1 MKILIYSSNLCS
13 YCFAAKNLL
22 KKLDLNY
29 TEIVIDNKPQLK
41 NQMISDSN
49 GKKTV
54 PQIFFGDFHI
64 GGYDDLKKIY
74 DEGEIFSMIGK
85 NNEN

>member
-1 MKILIYSSNLCS
+1 MKILIYSSNLCP

-41 NQMISDSN
+41 NQMISESN

-54 PQIFFGDFHI
+54 PQIFFGDSHI
-64 GGYDDLKKIY
+64 GGYDDLKRIY
-74 DEGEIFSMIGK
+74 DEGKISSMIGK
-85 NNEN
+85 KNEN

>member
-1 MKILIYSSNLCS
+1 MKILIYSSNLCP
-13 YCFAAKNLL
+13 YCFAAKKLL

-29 TEIVIDNKPQLK
+29 TEIVIDNKPKLK

-54 PQIFFGDFHI
+54 PQIFYSDGKHFGD
-64 GGYDDLKKIY
+64 YEKLEKTY
-74 DEGEIFSMIGK
+74 V
-85 NNEN
+85 

>member
-1 MKILIYSSNLCS
+1 MKILIYSSNLCP